1 MGLLFFLLAFLV
13 WDVVSLI
20 VMSGS
25 LAAFLG
31 NLVDPKGLIFA
42 AAIFDGVYALPIAG
56 YVAIA
61 YAVSRRARPHKRL
74 LAFLGWCAVGALLLV
89 GFFYANLGLWQ
100 LDKENGFAG
109 FIAIP
114 TVCVFLLYLMRL
126 SLNQDQPEK
135 APLTP

>member
-1 MGLLFFLLAFLV
+1 MGFLFFLLALLV
-13 WDVVSLI
+13 WDVVSLV

-25 LAAFLG
+25 LASFLN

-56 YVAIA
+56 YLAVA
-61 YAVSRRARPHKRL
+61 YAVSQRAHPQKRL

-114 TVCVFLLYLMRL
+114 TACIFVLYLMRL
-126 SLNQDQPEK
+126 SLNQNQPEK
-135 APLTP
+135 APQTP